1 MGKIDLKDKKVLIT
15 GGNGYLGRH
24 LATSLR
30 GAGSVVFI
38 IDKNGDETSENTFI
52 LDITDR
58 ELLTNVIYKIH
69 PEIVFH
75 LAASLNRD
83 RNFDSFDEIQSI
95 NFNGTF
101 NLLLALKNIDYENFI
116 FASTSEIYGSNK
128 APFIESQ
135 IPDPASPYSLTK
147 VFSENLI
154 KTFSKTYDKKF
165 TILRIFNFFG
175 KGMSPQFFIPQM
187 ITSLRNNAK
196 FEMTEGE
203 QTRDFLY
210 IDDLMEAMLLC
221 ASVIPR
227 NETFN
232 VCSGEAVTLKQ
243 LVLEMKLRLNSKSE
257 IMFGALPYR
266 SNEVWNMVGDNTKIR
281 ESIGFVPKY
290 NFGNGIEL
298 LISENE

>member
-1 MGKIDLKDKKVLIT
+1 MGKIDVKDKKVLIT

-30 GAGSVVFI
+30 EAGAKVFI
-38 IDKNGDETSENTFI
+38 MDKNGDETSENTFI

-58 ELLTNVIYKIH
+58 ELLTNAIH
-69 PEIVFH
+69 IIQPDIVFH

-83 RNFDSFDEIQSI
+83 RNFDSFDDIHSI
-95 NFNGTF
+95 NFDGTL
-101 NLLLALKNIDYENFI
+101 NLLMALQDVDYENFI
-116 FASTSEIYGSNK
+116 FASTSEIYGSNE
-128 APFIESQ
+128 APFVESQ

-154 KTFSKTYDKKF
+154 KTFSKTYNKKF

-187 ITSLRNNAK
+187 MSSLRNNTP

-203 QTRDFLY
+203 QKRDFLY
-210 IDDLMEAMLLC
+210 LDDLLEAMLLC
-221 ASVIPR
+221 ASCTGR
-227 NETFN
+227 NESFN

-243 LVLEMKLRLNSKSE
+243 LVLEMKLKLNSKSD
-257 IMFGALPYR
+257 IVFGALPYR
-266 SNEVWNMVGDNTKIR
+266 SNEVWNMVGDNSKIR
-281 ESIGFVPKY
+281 EALGFVPKY
-290 NFGNGIEL
+290 NLGKGIEQM
-298 LISENE
+298 IS

>member
-1 MGKIDLKDKKVLIT
+1 MGEIDIKDKKVLIT

-24 LATSLR
+24 LAISLR
-30 GAGSVVFI
+30 EAGSMVFI
-38 IDKNGDETSENTFI
+38 MDKNGDETSENTFI

-58 ELLTNVIYKIH
+58 ELLTKTIHKIQPH
-69 PEIVFH
+69 IVFH

-83 RNFDSFDEIQSI
+83 RNFVSFDEIHSI
-95 NFNGTF
+95 NFDGTL
-101 NLLLALKNIDYENFI
+101 NLLLALQNVDYENFI
-116 FASTSEIYGSNK
+116 FASTSEIYGSNE

-154 KTFSKTYDKKF
+154 KTFSKTYNKKF

-187 ITSLRNNAK
+187 INSLRSNIS

-203 QTRDFLY
+203 QKRDFLY
-210 IDDLMEAMLLC
+210 LDDLLEAMLLS
-221 ASVIPR
+221 ASHTAR

-232 VCSGEAVTLKQ
+232 LCSGEAVSLKQ
-243 LVLEMKLRLNSKSE
+243 LVLEMKLKLNSKSE
-257 IMFGALPYR
+257 IVFGALPYR
-266 SNEVWNMVGDNTKIR
+266 NNEVWNMVGENTKIK
-281 ESIGFVPKY
+281 EAIGFVPKY
-290 NFGNGIEL
+290 NLGKGIEQ
-298 LISENE
+298 LIS

>member
-1 MGKIDLKDKKVLIT
+1 MGKIDLKGKKVLVT
-15 GGNGYLGRH
+15 GGNGYLGRN
-24 LATSLR
+24 LVASLR
-30 GAGSVVFI
+30 EAGAKVFI
-38 IDKNGDETSENTFI
+38 LDKNGDETLENTFI

-58 ELLTNVIYKIH
+58 ELLTKAIHKIQ
-69 PEIVFH
+69 PDIVFH

-83 RNFDSFDEIQSI
+83 RDFDNFDEIHSI
-95 NFNGTF
+95 NFDGTL
-101 NLLLALKNIDYENFI
+101 NLLMALQNVVYENFI
-116 FASTSEIYGSNK
+116 FASTSEIYGSNE
-128 APFIESQ
+128 APFVESQ

-187 ITSLRNNAK
+187 MNSLRNNTP

-203 QTRDFLY
+203 QKRDFLY
-210 IDDLMEAMLLC
+210 LDDILEAMLLC
-221 ASVIPR
+221 ASHTAR

-243 LVLEMKLRLNSKSE
+243 LVLEMKLKLNSKSE

-266 SNEVWNMVGDNTKIR
+266 SNEVWNMVGDNSKIR
-281 ESIGFVPKY
+281 ESLGFVPKY
-290 NFGNGIEL
+290 NLGKGIEL
-298 LISENE
+298 IIS